1 MNDSF
6 EYSLGIGPEQHP
18 ATVDDDADRADR
30 TAHAIVAGLRAGGDA
45 SAEGGD
51 MRSAALPLHALR
63 RAIQYINDNL
73 DSRLSWGAIGAAIGL
88 NSFKFGRDF
97 KRATGVTPHQYVL
110 RCRVKRAMK
119 LLSDSD
125 LSIADIA
132 LEIGCSCQSHF
143 TTLFRKHTGMTPGA
157 FRRAAEASR
166 RRLFGIPAVAAGRR
180 FGWVR
185 DCGLIHEG
193 RARRFRLHHRLSWGR
208 RAHRKPPRHLD
219 PARDIPAPGAG
230 WSDGAANA
238 QGLSSR
244 IARRPRGW

>member
-18 ATVDDDADRADR
+18 ATVDDDADR
-30 TAHAIVAGLRAGGDA
+30 TAHAVVAGLRAGGDA

-51 MRSAALPLHALR
+51 MRSAALPLRALR

-88 NSFKFGRDF
+88 NRFRFGRDF

-166 RRLFGIPAVAAGRR
+166 RHLFGTPAGAAALAAERR
-180 FGWVR
+180 SGWVR
-185 DCGLIHEG
+185 DCGPI
-193 RARRFRLHHRLSWGR
+193 
-208 RAHRKPPRHLD
+208 
-219 PARDIPAPGAG
+219 
-230 WSDGAANA
+230 
-238 QGLSSR
+238 
-244 IARRPRGW
+244 PRGPSASIPPSSSTEVGATGTSKTSTSP

>member
-1 MNDSF
+1 MMNDSF

-30 TAHAIVAGLRAGGDA
+30 TAHAVLAGLRAGGDA
-45 SAEGGD
+45 SAKGGD
-51 MRSAALPLHALR
+51 TRSAALPLHALR

-88 NSFKFGRDF
+88 NSFRFGRDF

-157 FRRAAEASR
+157 FRTAAEASR
-166 RRLFGIPAVAAGRR
+166 RRLFGTPAVAAGRR

-185 DCGLIHEG
+185 DCGLI
-193 RARRFRLHHRLSWGR
+193 
-208 RAHRKPPRHLD
+208 
-219 PARDIPAPGAG
+219 
-230 WSDGAANA
+230 
-238 QGLSSR
+238 
-244 IARRPRGW
+244 PRGPSASIPPSSSTELGATGTSKTSTSP